1 MKHKLRNGAA
11 ALAVLVTGAVLAQGG
26 IGLEAAESDEYGR
39 YLADAE
45 GRALYLFTADTRG
58 EGATKA
64 VSDCYDSCAD
74 AWPPLIAEG
83 EVMLGQDL
91 QEDLLGQTQRRDGQ
105 MQVTYAGWPLYYFVK
120 DEGTDEVNGQDIH
133 SFGGEWYL
141 VEPGGS
147 KNEQMGEES
156 KESNSY

>member
-1 MKHKLRNGAA
+1 MDNRLRNGAA
-11 ALAVLVTGAVLAQGG
+11 ALAALFSGAVLAQGG
-26 IGLEAAESDEYGR
+26 VGLEAAESDEYGR

-64 VSDCYDSCAD
+64 VSDCYDSCAG
-74 AWPPLIAEG
+74 AWPPFTADG

-91 QEDLLGQTQRRDGQ
+91 QEDLLGQTQRRDGK

-120 DEGTDEVNGQDIH
+120 DAGTGEVNGQDIH

-141 VEPGGS
+141 VSPDGS
-147 KNEQMGEES
+147 KNEQKAEES
-156 KESNSY
+156 KASDSY